1 MDYIDGLP
9 ASTLKQRT
17 DCDVDLYGT
26 PEQDIHFRKQM
37 ADIHAELA
45 NCVFDQIGSLLY
57 DEQTGFTI
65 GPDVET
71 GFGPW
76 RSSLEYFNDIAD
88 HSFRTFLASIDDDR
102 KLRWHRTCSLPLV
115 FKQLTRI
122 YCTETNGPFH
132 LINRDFGAH
141 NLLVNEKFEIVGVID
156 FDSLMAAPVEMVAQ
170 FPRLTGLDRPIP
182 WGLMEKLPAAIER
195 EKRTA
200 PQLKQYAQ
208 LLKEAEERL
217 APNPRSNGSISFS
230 KLMLSDAASVIQG
243 LEEYGSADLNNRW
256 MDLYLMMLRK
266 KYLGM
271 QHELFEKE
279 HS

>member
-1 MDYIDGLP
+1 
-9 ASTLKQRT
+9 
-17 DCDVDLYGT
+17 
-26 PEQDIHFRKQM
+26 
-37 ADIHAELA
+37 
-45 NCVFDQIGSLLY
+45 
-57 DEQTGFTI
+57 
-65 GPDVET
+65 
-71 GFGPW
+71 
-76 RSSLEYFNDIAD
+76 
-88 HSFRTFLASIDDDR
+88 
-102 KLRWHRTCSLPLV
+102 
-115 FKQLTRI
+115 
-122 YCTETNGPFH
+122 
-132 LINRDFGAH
+132 
-141 NLLVNEKFEIVGVID
+141 
-156 FDSLMAAPVEMVAQ
+156 
-170 FPRLTGLDRPIP
+170 
-182 WGLMEKLPAAIER
+182 MEKLPAAIER

>member
-1 MDYIDGLP
+1 MYLINVNHFFRLKTTVPVPKVHDYDSSSTNKFGARFIIMDYIDGLP

-182 WGLMEKLPAAIER
+182 WP
-195 EKRTA
+195 
-200 PQLKQYAQ
+200 
-208 LLKEAEERL
+208 
-217 APNPRSNGSISFS
+217 
-230 KLMLSDAASVIQG
+230 
-243 LEEYGSADLNNRW
+243 
-256 MDLYLMMLRK
+256 
-266 KYLGM
+266 LGPDGKATSC
-271 QHELFEKE
+271 H
-279 HS
+279 